1 MKALSPIKGFV
12 SLACL
17 AVLLAGCADQ
27 QQPAQQA
34 IAEITR
40 LGSKDSM
47 DVQKYVP
54 EMAQQVHQ
62 ELSDLK
68 AKYEKKDYK
77 GVLEA
82 APKVLADAQALAPA
96 AQKKKAEVEAALPG
110 QWQALTTEVPQAIAA
125 LESRLSGSKA
135 DATAVAAAKQ
145 VLVRNQG
152 LWKIANTY
160 HDEKKL
166 ELAVGV
172 GTYVKDQIGKAL
184 AALDAPAA

>member
-40 LGSKDSM
+40 LGSKDSV

-110 QWQALTTEVPQAIAA
+110 QWQALTTEVPQAIAS
-125 LESRLSGSKA
+125 LESRLSAAAGKPGA
-135 DATAVAAAKQ
+135 EAAKQ
-145 VLVRNQG
+145 VLTQSQF
-152 LWKIANTY
+152 LWKQANGY
-160 HDEKKL
+160 HDEQKL
-166 ELAVGV
+166 EQAVGV